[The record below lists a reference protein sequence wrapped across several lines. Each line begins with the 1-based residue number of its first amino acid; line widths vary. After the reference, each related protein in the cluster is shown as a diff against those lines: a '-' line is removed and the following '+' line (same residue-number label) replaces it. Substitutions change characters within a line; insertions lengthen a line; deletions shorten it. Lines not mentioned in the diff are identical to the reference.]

1 MQRSIREP
9 TTSGFTVRGVRSDDF
24 SQTRNVILRVLDEDL
39 RSGYLP
45 EWHWDIDDI
54 QGIYID
60 NPRHAMFVAVDDA
73 TGEVIG
79 TTAVRAGGPQPPNHP
94 QWLCD
99 RYDPETTA
107 QLYRVYIAREH
118 RRRGAA
124 RALVEQARR
133 WIKDE
138 GGYTVIYLH
147 TNVSVP
153 EAEPFWR
160 SMPTTEVYDGR
171 HTRSTASV
179 HFELAMADG

>member
-1 MQRSIREP
+1 MQSTREP
-9 TTSGFTVRGVRSDDF
+9 TTRGFTVREVRPEDCA
-24 SQTRNVILRVLDEDL
+24 QARAVILRVLEEDIG
-39 RSGYLP
+39 SGYIP

-60 NPRHAMFVAVDDA
+60 NPRHALFVAVDDD

-79 TTAVRAGGPQPPNHP
+79 TSAVRAGGPQPPNHP

-99 RYDPETTA
+99 RYDPERTA

-124 RALVEQARR
+124 RALVEAARR
-133 WIKDE
+133 FVKEE

-147 TNVSVP
+147 TNAGVP
-153 EAEPFWR
+153 GAEPFWR
-160 SMPTTEVYDGR
+160 SMPTIEVHDGR
-171 HTRSTASV
+171 HERATMPV
-179 HFELAMADG
+179 HFELAMPD

>member
-1 MQRSIREP
+1 MQQ
-9 TTSGFTVRGVRSDDF
+9 TTSQSTTRGFTVREVRPEDIE
-24 SQTRNVILRVLDEDL
+24 QARAVILRVLEEDL
-39 RSGYLP
+39 HSGYIP
-45 EWHWDIDDI
+45 EWHWDVDDI
-54 QGIYID
+54 QGTYID
-60 NPRHAMFVAVDDA
+60 NPRQAMFVAVDDA
-73 TGEVIG
+73 SGAVIG
-79 TTAVRAGGPQPPNHP
+79 TTAIRAGGPKPVNHP

-124 RALVEQARR
+124 RALVDAARR
-133 WIKDE
+133 FVRDE

-147 TNVSVP
+147 TNVTVP

-171 HTRSTASV
+171 HGRNAPV
-179 HFELAMADG
+179 HFELAMDD

>member
-1 MQRSIREP
+1 MQEPATQPATAGFSVREVGPEDFEP
-9 TTSGFTVRGVRSDDF
+9 TRAL
-24 SQTRNVILRVLDEDL
+24 ILRVLDEDL
-39 RSGYLP
+39 GSGYIP

-54 QGIYID
+54 EGTYVD
-60 NPRHAMFVAVDDA
+60 NRRHVMFVAVDDA

-99 RYDPETTA
+99 RYDPERTA

-124 RALVEQARR
+124 RALVEAARR
-133 WIKDE
+133 WIKEE

-147 TNVSVP
+147 TNVNVP
-153 EAEPFWR
+153 GAEAFWR
-160 SMPTTEVYDGR
+160 SMPTTEVHDGR
-171 HTRSTASV
+171 YERATAPV
-179 HFELAMADG
+179 HFELAMPE